1 MFPFLS
7 PDGTISSSS
16 ILLAQSLQH
25 CVHSQNCSATDL
37 FYQGSSQTVREW
49 LNVAIT
55 RTLHQGEESL
65 LELTKQICSFL
76 QVKVQSSDV
85 PELGLQVLIGN
96 LTGWLKMTLSWCF
109 PGGSLV
115 KNLPTNAG
123 DVGLI
128 PDLERFH
135 VPWSS

>member
-1 MFPFLS
+1 M
-7 PDGTISSSS
+7 
-16 ILLAQSLQH
+16 
-25 CVHSQNCSATDL
+25 
-37 FYQGSSQTVREW
+37 REW

-76 QVKVQSSDV
+76 QVKAQSSDV

-96 LTGWLKMTLSWCF
+96 LTGWLKVTLCWCF
-109 PGGSLV
+109 PGGLLV

-123 DVGLI
+123 DVGLM
-128 PDLERFH
+128 PDPERFRM
-135 VPWSS
+135 PWSS